1 MGAIPL
7 LLLLGAEEDGIL
19 AHQPGFT
26 SERQA
31 LDIQSTVDGSSQRSY
46 LVVPPNQPSGPHP
59 LLVMLH
65 SWGSNNEGRSP
76 TIEAQAATRGWFVLA
91 PNFRGPSNHPEA
103 CGSPVAQQDI
113 LDAVAFVRGKFPIDD
128 KRIYLMGYSGGGF
141 MTLLMAARYPGTWA
155 AASSWARMP
164 DLAAWYGEAAEN
176 TRRSLGGCFGDGP
189 KDDHLKGRYRERSPI
204 AYLRPTLEVP
214 IAIGHGDHDPQVSVS
229 HALRAFDLLAPGSV
243 SASERDD
250 IASGKAAAT
259 TNRDPL
265 DRRGHPVA
273 TSGWIVPAHDPRR
286 GARLFC
292 SRGNGVARGAPP
304 AIEHGQSDE
313 TGDERTIHF
322 ALSLRRMVCPLDSS
336 RLVFPDSAR

>member
-1 MGAIPL
+1 M
-7 LLLLGAEEDGIL
+7 
-19 AHQPGFT
+19 
-26 SERQA
+26 
-31 LDIQSTVDGSSQRSY
+31 
-46 LVVPPNQPSGPHP
+46 
-59 LLVMLH
+59 
-65 SWGSNNEGRSP
+65 
-76 TIEAQAATRGWFVLA
+76 LA
-91 PNFRGPSNHPEA
+91 PNFRGPSNHPEG

-155 AASSWARMP
+155 AASSRAGIT
-164 DLAAWYGEAAEN
+164 DLAAWYEEAAEN
-176 TRRSLGGCFGDGP
+176 TRRSLDGCFGDGP

-259 TNRDPL
+259 ADRDPL
-265 DRRGHPVA
+265 IDADILLRRVVG
-273 TSGWIVPAHDPRR
+273 SF
-286 GARLFC
+286 RL
-292 SRGNGVARGAPP
+292 
-304 AIEHGQSDE
+304 
-313 TGDERTIHF
+313 TIHDGGHDYF
-322 ALSLRRMVCPLDSS
+322 ARAGMAWLAEHRRP
-336 RLVFPDSAR
+336 